1 MRRPEDAAMLSRMRL
16 RLFIVDDSALF
27 LESARTHLEREG
39 ITVVGVATTSAE
51 ALELIEKLQPDV
63 TLVDIDL
70 GEENGFDL
78 VERLA
83 ADDAGRTKVIL
94 VSTHSGDHLAELI
107 ASSPASG
114 FLSKTRLS
122 AEAIFDTIARSE
134 DD

>member
-16 RLFIVDDSALF
+16 RLFIVDDSARF
-27 LESARTHLEREG
+27 LESASTYLERDG
-39 ITVVGVATTSAE
+39 ITVVGVATNSAE
-51 ALELIEKLQPDV
+51 ALQLIEELQPDV

-83 ADDAGRTKVIL
+83 ANDAGPSKVIL
-94 VSTHSGDHLAELI
+94 VSTHSGKDLAELI
-107 ASSPASG
+107 EASPALG
-114 FLSKTRLS
+114 FLSKTQLS
-122 AEAIFDTIARSE
+122 AKAIFDTIARS

>member
-1 MRRPEDAAMLSRMRL
+1 MLSRMRL
-16 RLFIVDDSALF
+16 RLFIVDDSARF
-27 LESARTHLEREG
+27 LESARTYLEREG

-70 GEENGFDL
+70 GEENGFEL

-83 ADDAGRTKVIL
+83 ANDAGPSKVIL
-94 VSTHSGDHLAELI
+94 VSTHSGKDLAELI
-107 ASSPASG
+107 EASPALG
-114 FLSKTRLS
+114 FLSKTQLS
-122 AEAIFDTIARSE
+122 AQAIFDTIARS